1 MTYNKFTLEKVIDK
15 FSVEVKY
22 VPHIFDSPIEKVAKS
37 EILQMILKRNMPLS
51 KAIPTEKALSELLIS
66 PILVELKEIK
76 KTIGVFS
83 GIEFNVDSS
92 QGLNGRCDFIIS
104 GNDSQFVLNA
114 PVLTIVEAK
123 KGLMEDGYGQCI
135 AEMIAAQI
143 FNQRK
148 GVEYKK
154 IYGVVTSGLHWQ
166 FLCIEDKIVSIEDRE
181 LDLDDIEEILGM
193 LLKMVEANI

>member
-1 MTYNKFTLEKVIDK
+1 MAYNKFTLEKVIDK

-22 VPHIFDSPIEKVAKS
+22 VPHIFDKSIPKVAKS
-37 EILQMILKRNMPLS
+37 DILEKILQRNMPLS

-114 PVLTIVEAK
+114 PILTVVEAK
-123 KGLMEDGYGQCI
+123 KGLIEDGYGQCI

-148 GVEYKK
+148 GVEFKK

-166 FLCIEDKIVSIEDRE
+166 FLSIENKTVNIESRE
-181 LDLDDIEEILGM
+181 LDLDDVEEILGM
-193 LLKMVEANI
+193 LLKMVE